1 MSGRDRKFNNNKRK
15 QNFKD
20 MKKKKQKQ
28 VEEDQY
34 DEEEVEAQ
42 DLLQDQDDSDNEADN
57 LPQKQ
62 ATASSKVEEKEEDEK
77 ENEKQANEAEEE
89 EEDFLTKDDVQDK
102 RKVYVVLEKCPLE
115 TAKLGKDF
123 VLLNSDEHKAYISKK
138 LKKDF
143 STYRPDI
150 VHHSLLSLMDSPLN
164 KAGLL
169 QVYIHTENNV
179 LIYISPNTKIPR
191 TYKRFA
197 ALFAQLLT
205 KLKVRAVQSSETL
218 LKIVKN
224 PVTQHLPSDAMKIG
238 MSTQARLVN
247 FKEYIEKLPKNKPVV
262 YIVGGV
268 SKGNPAMEVDYADEH
283 VCISKYGLSAGYCI
297 SRMMNSYELM
307 WGIN

>member
-15 QNFKD
+15 QNFND

-28 VEEDQY
+28 VKEDQY
-34 DEEEVEAQ
+34 DEEEEEVEAQ
-42 DLLQDQDDSDNEADN
+42 DLLQDQDESDNDVD
-57 LPQKQ
+57 LKK
-62 ATASSKVEEKEEDEK
+62 ATTSSKAEEKDEAEK
-77 ENEKQANEAEEE
+77 ESEQKATEAEEDN
-89 EEDFLTKDDVQDK
+89 EDFLTKDDVQDK
-102 RKVYVVLEKCPLE
+102 RKVYVILEKCPLE

-123 VLLNSDEHKAYISKK
+123 VLLNSDEHKGYISKK

-238 MSTQARLVN
+238 MSTQARLVS

-283 VCISKYGLSAGYCI
+283 ICISKYGLSAGYCI
-297 SRMMNSYELM
+297 SRMMNCYEQM
-307 WGIN
+307 WNIN